1 MLSLFTR
8 SAPPMPAIPDGFRV
22 YAVGDI
28 HGCDDLLADI
38 LARIEAD
45 QDGNPMAETIVIFL
59 GDFIDRGPASRQVIE
74 RLRTYRPENGR
85 TVFLA
90 GNHEEVLIRLLN
102 GQDEL
107 VEDWLRF
114 GGAECL
120 ASYGYDAADL
130 RRLSLPEAGAVIRGL
145 IPPAHAQFLR
155 DMADTFRI
163 GDYLFVHAGIR
174 PGYPL
179 SAQSQADLR
188 WIRRPFLG
196 DRSDHGF
203 VVVHGHTISEQIDEQ
218 VNRIGIDTG
227 AYQTGVLTALAL
239 EGERRWLL
247 QTGQPGDRSE

>member
-1 MLSLFTR
+1 LFTR
-8 SAPPMPAIPDGFRV
+8 SAPQTPAIPNGFRV

-28 HGCDDLLADI
+28 HGRDDLLSDL
-38 LARIEAD
+38 LARI
-45 QDGNPMAETIVIFL
+45 DGDCDRDGKVETLVIFL
-59 GDFIDRGPASRQVIE
+59 GDLIDRGPESRQVID
-74 RLRTYRPENGR
+74 RLRAYRPTKGR
-85 TVFLA
+85 AIFLA

-120 ASYGYDAADL
+120 ASYGYDADDL
-130 RRLSLPEAGAVIRGL
+130 RRLSLPEAGATIRGL
-145 IPPAHAQFLR
+145 IPPEHVQFLR

-179 SAQSQADLR
+179 SAQSQSDLR
-188 WIRRPFLG
+188 WIRRPFLA

-203 VVVHGHTISEQIDEQ
+203 VVVHGHTISEQVDEQ

-247 QTGQPGDRSE
+247 QTGQANNRSE